1 MIVIV
6 DYGLGNLG
14 SILNMLRK
22 LGVES
27 IISSA
32 PDDIV
37 RAQRLILPGVGA
49 FDTGMINLRTRG
61 LEEVLSEKVIQNKA
75 PCLGI
80 CLGMQLLMGSSEE
93 GQESG
98 LGWIAGRTRKFSFEQ
113 REPARKVPHMGWNAV
128 QVKQP
133 NPLFLGLDG
142 EFFHSHGGTLRRS
155 GSWASSTSSPRATP
169 CPTRGPA
176 GPPAPRARA
185 SCKII
190 SSAIFF
196 PSIIMLLPQVFLTLQ
211 FPLQAK

>member
-93 GQESG
+93 GQEPG
-98 LGWIAGRTRKFSFEQ
+98 LGWIAGHTRKFSFEQ

-142 EFFHSHGGTLRRS
+142 EARFYFVHSYHAICEDASDISATTNYGYDFACAVQKGNVLGVQFHPEKSHRFGMR
-155 GSWASSTSSPRATP
+155 
-169 CPTRGPA
+169 
-176 GPPAPRARA
+176 
-185 SCKII
+185 
-190 SSAIFF
+190 
-196 PSIIMLLPQVFLTLQ
+196 LLNNFVNYS
-211 FPLQAK
+211 